1 MACKCRII
9 FTYFEMVLFGWQQIS
24 QTSLLLQQLLL
35 LLLESSALV
44 ELSELLSEHLE
55 ADTATLHVTTTLQ
68 EVLPPFLEAAETA
81 TADEKSSDDKS
92 SDSES
97 LGKEEEEGDEDR
109 AMCDRCCRPHGWRL
123 DF

>member
-1 MACKCRII
+1 
-9 FTYFEMVLFGWQQIS
+9 MVLFGWQQIS

-44 ELSELLSEHLE
+44 ELSELLSEHLA

-81 TADEKSSDDKS
+81 TADEQSSDDKS

-97 LGKEEEEGDEDR
+97 LGKEEEGDEDR

-123 DF
+123 DLNIHETRFTYM